1 MPTMPKILAGSLRTK
16 VYASFAAVLLLSSAA
31 AGTYHLR
38 MVEMSRQVDDLLL
51 ASEQSRQAAQLNTDI
66 GEARRTFSVYLRTG
80 AARDLLA
87 LRKIFAGAR
96 EDLVPLAKGNPQL
109 VAKLSQSMDSYA
121 AIIDRI
127 AQAVAK
133 QQTVF
138 GTLFAQATAA
148 NNIATMLLGNA
159 ADEPFGAF
167 PGLLRLNGALAAE
180 MRAAAR
186 FNDSLAGSDRDVLL
200 AETGRVT
207 RELEALRA
215 GDGLPAG
222 SDAAMAA
229 LLNHGQ
235 RAATAAS
242 GLAEAASL
250 VLQVTNES
258 RDGGAA
264 MVQATLATIDN
275 IAQQFTRAGND
286 AKEGAQSAL
295 RIGLTVSLLAVLA
308 ALLTA
313 WLFGRSLSRPITRLT
328 GTMRTLSEGDLSAD
342 VPDTRRRDEI
352 GAMARAVEI
361 FKQNGLRMRAM
372 EAEQA
377 TQAAEAEEARRR
389 GLLAMADQLEAE
401 VKGVVEAAENAAT
414 DLRESANGMSGTVR
428 LTTERSTSAALGAE
442 SASGNIQMVAAAA
455 EELSAS
461 INEITR
467 QVSAS
472 TAITRRASTQAAET
486 SSAMVGL
493 AGVANQIG
501 QIISLVERIAGQTN
515 LLALN
520 ATIEAARAG
529 EAGKGFAVVASEVKN
544 LAAQTA
550 KATEEI
556 AAQVGAIQSGSQ
568 AASAAMQAIA
578 STISEIEN
586 NSASIAAAIEEQGA
600 ATQEI
605 ARNVQEAAQGAGD
618 ATRNITGVQEVA
630 AEAGE
635 QAATVQRAA
644 VLLSEQSVTLRQAVD
659 GFLDGMRQP
668 VARAA

>member
-1 MPTMPKILAGSLRTK
+1 MPIPKILAGSLRTK
-16 VYASFAAVLLLSSAA
+16 VYASFAAVLFMSSAA
-31 AGTYHLR
+31 AGAYHLR
-38 MVEMSRQVDDLLL
+38 MTGMRRQVDDLLL

-66 GEARRTFSVYLRTG
+66 GEVRRTVSVYLRTG

-87 LRKIFAGAR
+87 LRKVFAEAR
-96 EDLVPLAKGNPQL
+96 ADLVPLDKANPKL
-109 VAKLSQSMDSYA
+109 VAKLNQTMDSYA
-121 AIIDRI
+121 AIIERI

-133 QQTVF
+133 QQTATS
-138 GTLFAQATAA
+138 TLFAQATAA
-148 NNIATMLLGNA
+148 RNISAMLLADA
-159 ADEPFGAF
+159 ATEPFAAF
-167 PGLLRLNGALAAE
+167 PGLLRLNSALEAE
-180 MRAAAR
+180 MTAAAR
-186 FNDSLAGSDRDVLL
+186 FADSLAGSDRDVLL
-200 AETGRVT
+200 AEAARVT
-207 RELEALRA
+207 REMADLRD
-215 GDGLPAG
+215 GGGLPAG
-222 SDAAMAA
+222 SEAVLTA
-229 LLNHGQ
+229 LMNHGQ
-235 RAATAAS
+235 RAATAAA
-242 GLAEAASL
+242 GLAETATQ
-250 VLQVTNES
+250 VLQTTSES
-258 RDGGAA
+258 RDGGTA
-264 MVQATLATIDN
+264 MVQATLATIN
-275 IAQQFTRAGND
+275 GITQQFMQAGND
-286 AKEGAQSAL
+286 AKEGARRAL
-295 RIGLTVSLLAVLA
+295 QIGLLVSLLAVLA
-308 ALLTA
+308 GVLTA

-328 GTMRTLSEGDLSAD
+328 GTMRTLSEGDLSAE
-342 VPDTRRRDEI
+342 VPDVRRRDEI

-389 GLLAMADQLEAE
+389 GLLGMADQLEAE
-401 VKGVVEAAENAAT
+401 VKGVVEAAESAAT
-414 DLRESANGMSGTVR
+414 ELRESANGMSGTVR
-428 LTTERSTSAALGAE
+428 LTTERSTSAAQGAE
-442 SASGNIQMVAAAA
+442 GAAGNIQMVAAAA
-455 EELSAS
+455 EQLSAS

-472 TAITRRASTQAAET
+472 TEITRRASTQVAET
-486 SSAMVGL
+486 SSKMVGL

-568 AASAAMQAIA
+568 AASAAMQAIV
-578 STISEIEN
+578 STIGEIEG
-586 NSASIAAAIEEQGA
+586 NSASIAAAIEQQGA

-605 ARNVQEAAQGAGD
+605 ARNVQEAAQGAED
-618 ATRNITGVQEVA
+618 ATRNITQVQEVA
-630 AEAGE
+630 VEAGQ

-659 GFLDGMRQP
+659 SFLDGMRRP
-668 VARAA
+668 VSRAA